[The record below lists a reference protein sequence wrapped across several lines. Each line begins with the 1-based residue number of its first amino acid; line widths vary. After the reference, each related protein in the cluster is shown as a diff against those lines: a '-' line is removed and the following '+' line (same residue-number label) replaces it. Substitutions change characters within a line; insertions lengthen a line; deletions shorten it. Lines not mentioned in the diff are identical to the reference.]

1 MSFQDRTQH
10 FVSQLDKE
18 LSKYPSFNNLEKQTN
33 VPKVYVVMGI
43 GVVYFFLIFLNYG
56 GQLLTNLAG
65 FIVPGYYSLN
75 ALFTASKV
83 DDTQW
88 LTYWVVFA
96 FFSVIEAA
104 FAVTYWFPFYFI
116 FKFALIMWLGLPQFG
131 GAQVVFRSFLH
142 PVFSKYFT
150 GSASSNLRS
159 KADAAM

>member
-1 MSFQDRTQH
+1 
-10 FVSQLDKE
+10 
-18 LSKYPSFNNLEKQTN
+18 

-88 LTYWVVFA
+88 LTYELLVTLSILLLTILPHRYWVVFA
-96 FFSVIEAA
+96 FFSVVEAA

-131 GAQVVFRSFLH
+131 YVLSILQPLSV
-142 PVFSKYFT
+142 
-150 GSASSNLRS
+150 
-159 KADAAM
+159 